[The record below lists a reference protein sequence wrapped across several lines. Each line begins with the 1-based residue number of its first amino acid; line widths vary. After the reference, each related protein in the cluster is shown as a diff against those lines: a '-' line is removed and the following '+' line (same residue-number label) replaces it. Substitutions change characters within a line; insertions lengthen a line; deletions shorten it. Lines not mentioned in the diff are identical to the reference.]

1 VGLCTRLIAIGEDA
15 VTALLR
21 AIIDRASSGVIV
33 EGAHHVMHEF
43 SRTEWGKFL
52 SPVYE
57 ALDGPEPA
65 VSAPVASEKALQQFE
80 YSELTK

>member
-1 VGLCTRLIAIGEDA
+1 
-15 VTALLR
+15 
-21 AIIDRASSGVIV
+21 
-33 EGAHHVMHEF
+33 MHEF